1 MSSKKVCYMG
11 YYSTKPRTYTRKNYL
26 ALMNKDHKKECAVHK
41 KSLKCNSCKKS
52 KEMFTKE
59 TMKHFKKQ
67 LKDKTYK
74 VKWSKKTEEKLVKQ
88 MNKCKTCKNKNLK
101 KCNFNDYILFSGAE
115 LGKCQK
121 TL

>member
-1 MSSKKVCYMG
+1 MSSYNICYTG
-11 YYSTKPRTYTRKNYL
+11 VYSRKSGKYTRKTYL
-26 ALMNKDHKKECAVHK
+26 ALMNKHFKKQCAVHK

-101 KCNFNDYILFSGAE
+101 KCDFNDYILFSGAE
-115 LGKCQK
+115 LGKCQTK
-121 TL
+121 L